1 MFIQTQWGE
10 WSNEDGA
17 LRERWA
23 GGRCRAQRPSPR
35 QAGAAMPSGGPVTSG
50 GAVGSGGAGLGGVDG
65 GCGCRIKASGGNDAG
80 STSARIALLVAALVV
95 YARKRHAGGRSQR
108 SSNLA

>member
-1 MFIQTQWGE
+1 
-10 WSNEDGA
+10 
-17 LRERWA
+17 
-23 GGRCRAQRPSPR
+23 
-35 QAGAAMPSGGPVTSG
+35 MPSGGPVTSG

-80 STSARIALLVAALVV
+80 STSARIALLAAALAV